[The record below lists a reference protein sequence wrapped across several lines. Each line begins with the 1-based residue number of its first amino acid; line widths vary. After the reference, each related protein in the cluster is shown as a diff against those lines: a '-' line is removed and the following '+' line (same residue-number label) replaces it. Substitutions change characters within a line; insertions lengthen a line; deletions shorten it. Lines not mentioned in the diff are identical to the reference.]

1 MAMKEFSLDGSD
13 HIDLCDLLKLMDLV
27 PNGAAG
33 KNAVASGAVF
43 VDGKVELRKRCKIR
57 QGQSVEYKGV
67 IVKVK

>member
-1 MAMKEFSLDGSD
+1 MKEFQLNGSE

-33 KNAVASGAVF
+33 KNAVASGSVM

-57 QGQSVEYKGV
+57 SGQTVGYKGV
-67 IVKVK
+67 IIKVT